1 MNNEPNNAVDSTILH
16 LGRFA
21 PGPDETKTSLP
32 VADPGLTVSVKRAAF
47 ETMKEGGAPIVPEE
61 SGELPAKAFL
71 GTVSYCYAKGVFT
84 SEEIEDKMRQD
95 PKLSQSVHGE
105 VPSAKAI
112 RRFRRLNRA
121 AIEQTLTKA
130 FGYFSKKSGRASVP
144 SPLASGRPAPPP
156 VPGDSPTTQARHQAE
171 DRVQEAAFI
180 DNMSKD

>member
-1 MNNEPNNAVDSTILH
+1 MSDEQTKAGEGTVLH

-21 PGPDETKTSLP
+21 PDSDETKTSASA
-32 VADPGLTVSVKRAAF
+32 VDPGLTISVKRAAS
-47 ETMKEGGAPIVPEE
+47 EMVRQGGLPILPAE
-61 SGELPAKAFL
+61 SGDMPGKAFL
-71 GTVSYCYAKGVFT
+71 GTVSYCYAKGVYT

-95 PKLSQSVHGE
+95 PKLCRAVHGE

-121 AIEQTLTKA
+121 VIEQTLTKA
-130 FGYFSKKSGRASVP
+130 FGYFSKKNSRTASPSATAPGMSGP
-144 SPLASGRPAPPP
+144 SPVLGE
-156 VPGDSPTTQARHQAE
+156 TTITVARHQAE